1 MNNKASSW
9 WLEKGEYIMLYIVL
23 YIYILYTHDKGIE
36 QIENQQAK
44 RENQRLHTHRH
55 IDV

>member
-1 MNNKASSW
+1 
-9 WLEKGEYIMLYIVL
+9 MLYIVL